1 MEIPLKFQISDNRN
15 SNFYKNKTFCGYKKT
30 NVFHALEKSLLEGKL
45 EDSCNWSIEIV
56 ISGYIDEL
64 WDKIMVFICKH
75 INIANIE
82 IIYYFK
88 IRYESYLKF
97 MKYSGI
103 TNYLQ
108 LRNNQQFRNLV
119 CEIVCILCKS
129 RKMKLDNLK
138 KVKKNNLRLES
149 LREKMKANIIINKD
163 IVKVDDPEEIKIV
176 SNEFLFC
183 IRNFEFKN
191 SLFWLSWMIEWEK
204 LNIKKLKVF
213 NCAYRPQKNV
223 DNKFA
228 YDFIWLIWSII
239 ILEANRKKTAFL
251 KEISSLFYLFK
262 HNYKKSKKNK
272 RIILVVYAIK
282 LLFYGGFKEP
292 NIIEK
297 YDILIQACC
306 NINFLYREK
315 KSYEN
320 ASKDIMKKLKFYNIQ
335 RDSLRSQVNPHK
347 KKVVKKKKP
356 KNISERSL
364 QKLNIVMDMGTI
376 IRTDNANRTKIVHYA
391 RSDPGDRIKQINIIG
406 RKNKF
411 S

>member
-1 MEIPLKFQISDNRN
+1 MEIPLKFQISDNRDKT
-15 SNFYKNKTFCGYKKT
+15 FYKDKTFCGYKKT
-30 NVFHALEKSLLEGKL
+30 NVFQAFEKSLLESKL

-64 WDKIMVFICKH
+64 WEKIIAFICKH

-82 IIYYFK
+82 LISYFK
-88 IRYESYLKF
+88 IRYEGYQKF
-97 MKYSGI
+97 IKYSSI
-103 TNYLQ
+103 ANYLQ

-119 CEIVCILCKS
+119 CEIVCILCNS

-138 KVKKNNLRLES
+138 KVKKDNLRLES
-149 LREKMKANIIINKD
+149 LREKMKANIILNKD
-163 IVKVDDPEEIKIV
+163 IIKVDDPEEIKVV

-183 IRNFEFKN
+183 IRNYEYKN

-239 ILEANRKKTAFL
+239 ILEANRKKTAFI
-251 KEISSLFYLFK
+251 KEISALFYLFK

-282 LLFYGGFKEP
+282 LIFYNGFKEP
-292 NIIEK
+292 NIIER

-306 NINFLYREK
+306 NINFLYRDK
-315 KSYEN
+315 KNYEN
-320 ASKDIMKKLKFYNIQ
+320 ASEEIMKKLKFYNIQ
-335 RDSLRSQVNPHK
+335 RDPLRSHENPHK

-364 QKLNIVMDMGTI
+364 QKLNIVMNMGTI

-406 RKNKF
+406 KKN
-411 S
+411 